1 MQTEPTAYN
10 HSHILHQ
17 VIARSCVKACTSAV
31 AWVRPC
37 YETFVA
43 VKQRR
48 MGCKSRPQLMEE
60 TWQRNASDG
69 EPSYVFAWTTAFF
82 QPRVASPCQE
92 SVIEV
97 KHARCGA
104 NRIYEFDHSYVP
116 HRQIRCSGYVHE
128 CFKLPR
134 VQRGFCAE
142 NKMRKIVSEPILHFS
157 CFLRFCFWCF
167 LKCVYDPGELPKLTS
182 DPALVD
188 RMRHAFILFLINIE
202 SQNLPRTMMRCIAYC
217 MGAG

>member
-82 QPRVASPCQE
+82 QPRVALPCQE

-104 NRIYEFDHSYVP
+104 NRIYEFDHSHVP
-116 HRQIRCSGYVHE
+116 HRQIRCSVMCMNASSCRE
-128 CFKLPR
+128 F
-134 VQRGFCAE
+134 RGASV
-142 NKMRKIVSEPILHFS
+142 RKI
-157 CFLRFCFWCF
+157 
-167 LKCVYDPGELPKLTS
+167 KCGKLYRNRSYTFH
-182 DPALVD
+182 V
-188 RMRHAFILFLINIE
+188 F
-202 SQNLPRTMMRCIAYC
+202 
-217 MGAG
+217 